1 MLVVA
6 IHVTFIN
13 IIILKKKKDRPSN
26 VVNDPIVDDKL
37 NQDKFHNDDLISNP
51 ICIHPNVVVPN
62 SSIGNSQTA
71 VCHQCENL
79 KREVIDLRSLC
90 IELME
95 NKKAQQ
101 TCRKCQSFNPK
112 HRQKKQAGK
121 KNPKSYE
128 KTGNK

>member
-1 MLVVA
+1 
-6 IHVTFIN
+6 
-13 IIILKKKKDRPSN
+13 
-26 VVNDPIVDDKL
+26 VNDPIVDDKL

-121 KNPKSYE
+121 KKNPKSYE